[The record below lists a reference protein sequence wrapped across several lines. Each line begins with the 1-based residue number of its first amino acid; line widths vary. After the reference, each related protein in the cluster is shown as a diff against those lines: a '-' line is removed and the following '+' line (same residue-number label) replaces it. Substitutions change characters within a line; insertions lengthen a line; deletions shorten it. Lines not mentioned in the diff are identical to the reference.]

1 MSNENNILVKMI
13 EHYEQMIARGIK
25 LNEMSMANLESLIKF
40 QMNSSVSRLQSY
52 MSLAKSAADIHD
64 LKSYQDFLAKQADT
78 STTLNHKLNDDAK
91 ALAELFAGFQG
102 DFGKL
107 MKNSLADAGREPT

>member
-1 MSNENNILVKMI
+1 MSDENNVLVKMI
-13 EHYEQMIARGIK
+13 EHYQQLLTQGVK
-25 LNEMSMANLESLIKF
+25 LNEMSIANLEALIQF

-64 LKSYQDFLAKQADT
+64 MQSYRDFIAQQADT
-78 STTLNHKLNDDAK
+78 SVTLHHKFSDDTK
-91 ALAELFAGFQG
+91 ALTELFAQFQG

-107 MKNSLADAGREPT
+107 MHDTLTGTEKK